1 MKTVIKL
8 LKRLVTLA
16 IVVGAGYFGW
26 MYWQERQAAEE
37 EEGLGEVPTQ
47 AASVRD
53 ITVSV
58 SATGTLRPVRIVQV
72 KSKAAGEILN
82 MPAELGDRVESG
94 ALIAQI
100 DTETL
105 DQELAQAQ
113 ADLESAQVRL
123 DVSER
128 QYNRAQALSE
138 QDLVSMQ
145 DLDTSEQNYT
155 TAKGSLLRAQA
166 EIKLRE
172 ERLDD
177 ATVRAPSAG
186 TIISKT
192 VEEGVII
199 QSSVNSVQGGTTLV
213 EMADLTVL
221 EVRTLVDEID
231 IGRVKPGLPV
241 EMTVEAYPERAFI
254 GEVIKIEPLAVVQNQ
269 VTTFPVLSR
278 VANRDGLLLPGMNAD
293 VEVVIHRRNQVI
305 AVPNESVKTMRDAG
319 TVAGLLSIPF
329 DADQLRSGNTMLA
342 SREGGAPARGGL
354 ANAAFADEARP
365 GEGGRRRARSGD
377 AARRGAPAAGAD
389 GAMASND
396 APAAD
401 VGGSDGSDEAEAEEE
416 DFDFDKMRSMSQDE
430 RQKYM
435 EGLSDKQRSQ
445 MREQMQARFGNRG
458 GGGAP
463 GATGGAGGGA
473 GGGFRP
479 GGGGSDA
486 GRGGFRPGG
495 GDAGGGAR
503 GGRAG
508 NAVSMDAFGIGRAP
522 EPAVVFVMADSQ
534 ITARQVMMG
543 VQDWEF
549 TEIVSGLQPGDEV
562 VLLPSTSLLMSQ
574 QALRDRFSRFSSI
587 PGTSR
592 R

>member
-8 LKRLVTLA
+8 LKRGVTLA
-16 IVVGAGYFGW
+16 VVAGVGYFGW

-47 AASVRD
+47 AAEVRD

-72 KSKAAGEILN
+72 KSKAAGEILR
-82 MPAELGDRVESG
+82 MPAELGDRVGTG

-128 QYNRAQALSE
+128 QYDRAQLLSK
-138 QDLVSMQ
+138 QDLVSLQ
-145 DLDTSEQNYT
+145 DLDTAEENYT

-177 ATVRAPSAG
+177 ATVRAPNGG

-199 QSSVNSVQGGTTLV
+199 QSSINSVQGGTTLV

-241 EMTVEAYPERAFI
+241 EMTVEAYPDRSFI
-254 GEVIKIEPLAVVQNQ
+254 GEVMKIEPMAVVQNQ

-278 VANRDGLLLPGMNAD
+278 VANPEGLLLPGMNAN
-293 VEVVIHRRNQVI
+293 VEVVIHRRKQVI
-305 AVPNESVKTMRDAG
+305 AIPNESVKTMDDAG

-329 DADQLRSGNTMLA
+329 DEDQLRFGSTNMAVTDHA
-342 SREGGAPARGGL
+342 PGAGGGL
-354 ANAAFADEARP
+354 ATAAYADE
-365 GEGGRRRARSGD
+365 RR
-377 AARRGAPAAGAD
+377 
-389 GAMASND
+389 
-396 APAAD
+396 
-401 VGGSDGSDEAEAEEE
+401 
-416 DFDFDKMRSMSQDE
+416 
-430 RQKYM
+430 KYM
-435 EGLSDKQRSQ
+435 EGLSDKQRTQ
-445 MREQMQARFGNRG
+445 MRGQMASRFGNRG
-458 GGGAP
+458 GDNGAGGAG
-463 GATGGAGGGA
+463 GAAGGDHAGSGGAGGGRPSNGGSG
-473 GGGFRP
+473 GGGFGDS
-479 GGGGSDA
+479 GGGGD
-486 GRGGFRPGG
+486 
-495 GDAGGGAR
+495 
-503 GGRAG
+503 RAG
-508 NAVSMDAFGIGRAP
+508 NTVSMDAFGIGRAP
-522 EPAVVFVMADSQ
+522 QPAVVFVMADGKM
-534 ITARQVMMG
+534 APRQVMMG

>member
-8 LKRLVTLA
+8 LKRVVTLA
-16 IVVGAGYFGW
+16 IVAGAGYFGW

-37 EEGLGEVPTQ
+37 EQGLGEVPTQ
-47 AASVRD
+47 AAEIRN

-72 KSKAAGEILN
+72 KSKAAGEILR
-82 MPAELGDRVESG
+82 MPAELGDRIEAG

-155 TAKGSLLRAQA
+155 TSKGSLLRAQA

-192 VEEGVII
+192 VEQGVII

-213 EMADLTVL
+213 EMADLSVL

-241 EMTVEAYPERAFI
+241 EMTVEAYPERTFL

-278 VANRDGLLLPGMNAD
+278 VSNREGLLLPGMNAD

-319 TVAGLLSIPF
+319 TVAELLSIPF
-329 DADQLRSGNTMLA
+329 DEDQLRSGGTMLA
-342 SREGGAPARGGL
+342 SGEGGSQAGGVL
-354 ANAAFADEARP
+354 GRAAYADEAGP
-365 GEGGRRRARSGD
+365 GEHGDRRGDGPADRTGSGREGADTDVGESKGGD
-377 AARRGAPAAGAD
+377 ADD
-389 GAMASND
+389 G
-396 APAAD
+396 
-401 VGGSDGSDEAEAEEE
+401 EAE
-416 DFDFDKMRSMSQDE
+416 DFDFSKMRSMSQEE
-430 RQKYM
+430 RRKYM
-435 EGLSDKQRSQ
+435 DNLTDKQRTQ
-445 MREQMQARFGNRG
+445 MREQMASRFGNRG
-458 GGGAP
+458 GGNARP
-463 GATGGAGGGA
+463 GGGSGGGPGGGGFGVGGSGGDDHSAGGFGGGA
-473 GGGFRP
+473 G
-479 GGGGSDA
+479 DN
-486 GRGGFRPGG
+486 
-495 GDAGGGAR
+495 D
-503 GGRAG
+503 RAG
-508 NAVSMDAFGIGRAP
+508 NTVSMDAFGIGRAP
-522 EPAVVFVMADSQ
+522 QQAVVFVMADEQ
-534 ITARQVMMG
+534 ISPRQVMMG

>member
-8 LKRLVTLA
+8 LKQVVTLA
-16 IVVGAGYFGW
+16 IVAGVGYFGW

-47 AASVRD
+47 AAEIRD

-72 KSKAAGEILN
+72 KSKAAGEILS
-82 MPAELGDRVESG
+82 MPAELGDRIEAG

-192 VEEGVII
+192 VEQGVII

-241 EMTVEAYPERAFI
+241 EMTVEAYPERTFI
-254 GEVIKIEPLAVVQNQ
+254 GEVIKIEPQAVVQNQ

-278 VANRDGLLLPGMNAD
+278 VSNRDGLLLPGMNAD
-293 VEVVIHRRNQVI
+293 VEVVIHRRNEVI

-319 TVAGLLSIPF
+319 TVAGLLGIPF
-329 DADQLRSGNTMLA
+329 DEDQLRSG
-342 SREGGAPARGGL
+342 SRNMADDDRQPPAGGL
-354 ANAAFADEARP
+354 VANAAYADEAGP
-365 GEGGRRRARSGD
+365 GE
-377 AARRGAPAAGAD
+377 RGNAVAQPGAD
-389 GAMASND
+389 SAGSGAGD
-396 APAAD
+396 KE
-401 VGGSDGSDEAEAEEE
+401 DGKEE
-416 DFDFDKMRSMSQDE
+416 DFDFSKMRSMSQEE
-430 RQKYM
+430 RRKYM
-435 EGLSDKQRSQ
+435 DNLTDKQRTQ
-445 MREQMQARFGNRG
+445 MRQQMGSRFGNRG
-458 GGGAP
+458 GGNSRP
-463 GATGGAGGGA
+463 DGGSGG
-473 GGGFRP
+473 RP
-479 GGGGSDA
+479 GGGGPGGDDH
-486 GRGGFRPGG
+486 GDGGFDGG
-495 GDAGGGAR
+495 TGGND
-503 GGRAG
+503 RAG
-508 NAVSMDAFGIGRAP
+508 NTVSMDAFGIGRAP
-522 EPAVVFVMADSQ
+522 QPAVVFVMADGQ
-534 ITARQVMMG
+534 IAPRQVMMG

-549 TEIVSGLQPGDEV
+549 TEIVSGLRPGDEV

>member
-1 MKTVIKL
+1 MKTVIKA
-8 LKRLVTLA
+8 LKRVATLA
-16 IVVGAGYFGW
+16 VVAGLGYFGW

-47 AASVRD
+47 AAEVRD

-72 KSKAAGEILN
+72 KSKAAGEILR
-82 MPAELGDRVESG
+82 MPAELGDRVETG

-123 DVSER
+123 DVAER
-128 QYNRAQALSE
+128 QYDRAQTLSE

-177 ATVRAPSAG
+177 ATVRAPNAG

-199 QSSVNSVQGGTTLV
+199 QSSINSVQGGTTLV
-213 EMADLTVL
+213 EMADLSVL

-241 EMTVEAYPERAFI
+241 EMTVEAYPERKFL
-254 GEVIKIEPLAVVQNQ
+254 GEVIKIEPQAVVQNQ

-278 VANRDGLLLPGMNAD
+278 VGNREGLLLPGMNAD
-293 VEVVIHRRNQVI
+293 VEVVIHRRERVI
-305 AVPNESVKTMRDAG
+305 AVPNESVKTMDDAG
-319 TVAGLLSIPF
+319 TVAELLSIAF
-329 DADQLRSGNTMLA
+329 DEDQLRSGGTMLA
-342 SREGGAPARGGL
+342 SGGGDAAAGGVM
-354 ANAAFADEARP
+354 ASAAYADEARP
-365 GEGGRRRARSGD
+365 GKPGDDDSGD
-377 AARRGAPAAGAD
+377 AD
-389 GAMASND
+389 
-396 APAAD
+396 
-401 VGGSDGSDEAEAEEE
+401 E
-416 DFDFDKMRSMSQDE
+416 DFDFDRMQSMSREE
-430 RQKYM
+430 RREYM
-435 EGLSDKQRSQ
+435 DGLSDEQRAK
-445 MREQMQARFGNRG
+445 MREQMASRFGNRSG
-458 GGGAP
+458 GSGGS
-463 GATGGAGGGA
+463 

-479 GGGGSDA
+479 GGGGSGGPPTGGSGGADH
-486 GRGGFRPGG
+486 GGGGFGG
-495 GDAGGGAR
+495 GNAGGD
-503 GGRAG
+503 RAG
-508 NAVSMDAFGIGRAP
+508 NTVSMDAFGIGRAP
-522 EPAVVFVMADSQ
+522 QAAVVFVMADEQ
-534 ITARQVMMG
+534 MEPRQVMMG

-549 TEIVSGLQPGDEV
+549 TEIVSGLHPGDEV

-587 PGTSR
+587 PGTSNR

>member
-8 LKRLVTLA
+8 LKRGVTLA
-16 IVVGAGYFGW
+16 IVAGVGYFGW

-47 AASVRD
+47 AAEIRD

-72 KSKAAGEILN
+72 KSKAAGEILR
-82 MPAELGDRVESG
+82 MPAELGDRVETG
-94 ALIAQI
+94 ELIAQI

-128 QYNRAQALSE
+128 QYTRAQTLSE

-145 DLDTSEQNYT
+145 DLDSAEQNYT
-155 TAKGSLLRAQA
+155 TAKGSLMRAQA

-177 ATVRAPSAG
+177 ATVRAPNAG

-199 QSSVNSVQGGTTLV
+199 QSSINSVQGGTTLV
-213 EMADLTVL
+213 EMADLSVL

-241 EMTVEAYPERAFI
+241 EMTVEAYPERKFI
-254 GEVIKIEPLAVVQNQ
+254 GEVIKIEPQAVVQNQ

-278 VANRDGLLLPGMNAD
+278 VANAEGLLLPGMNAD
-293 VEVVIHRRNQVI
+293 VEVVIHRRNQVVAI
-305 AVPNESVKTMRDAG
+305 ANESVKTMSDAG
-319 TVAGLLSIPF
+319 TVAGLLNIPF
-329 DADQLRSGNTMLA
+329 DEGQLASGGTMLA
-342 SREGGAPARGGL
+342 SREGGSAGGGMMSGV
-354 ANAAFADEARP
+354 AYADEA
-365 GEGGRRRARSGD
+365 GEGE
-377 AARRGAPAAGAD
+377 RRGGGGSGQQGSGAD
-389 GAMASND
+389 QAD
-396 APAAD
+396 ADGDDSAD
-401 VGGSDGSDEAEAEEE
+401 DSSDDDAE
-416 DFDFDKMRSMSQDE
+416 DFDFSKMQSMDREE
-430 RQKYM
+430 RRKYT
-435 EGLSDKQRSQ
+435 EGLSDKQRTQ
-445 MREQMQARFGNRG
+445 MRAQMASRFGNRG
-458 GGGAP
+458 GNS
-463 GATGGAGGGA
+463 GAGQPGGRPSGGDS
-473 GGGFRP
+473 GGGDSGSRP
-479 GGGGSDA
+479 GGGGS
-486 GRGGFRPGG
+486 GGGGFGG
-495 GDAGGGAR
+495 GDAGDD
-503 GGRAG
+503 RAG
-508 NAVSMDAFGIGRAP
+508 NTVSMDAFGIGRAP
-522 EPAVVFVMADSQ
+522 QPAVVFVMVNDRMA
-534 ITARQVMMG
+534 ARQVMMG

>member
-1 MKTVIKL
+1 MKTVIKA
-8 LKRLVTLA
+8 LKRVATLA
-16 IVVGAGYFGW
+16 VVAGLGYFGW

-47 AASVRD
+47 AAEVRD

-72 KSKAAGEILN
+72 KSKAAGEILR
-82 MPAELGDRVESG
+82 MPAELGDRVETG

-123 DVSER
+123 DVAER
-128 QYNRAQALSE
+128 QYDRAQTLSE

-177 ATVRAPSAG
+177 ATVRAPNAG

-199 QSSVNSVQGGTTLV
+199 QSSINSVQGGTTLV
-213 EMADLTVL
+213 EMADLSVL
-221 EVRTLVDEID
+221 EVRTLVDVID

-241 EMTVEAYPERAFI
+241 EMTVEAYPERKFL
-254 GEVIKIEPLAVVQNQ
+254 GEVIKIEPQAVVQNQ

-278 VANRDGLLLPGMNAD
+278 VGNREGLLLPGMNAD
-293 VEVVIHRRNQVI
+293 VEVVIHRRERVI
-305 AVPNESVKTMRDAG
+305 AVPNESVKTMDDAG
-319 TVAGLLSIPF
+319 TVAELLSIAF
-329 DADQLRSGNTMLA
+329 DEDQLRSGGTMLA
-342 SREGGAPARGGL
+342 SGGGDAAAGGVM
-354 ANAAFADEARP
+354 ASAAYADEARP
-365 GEGGRRRARSGD
+365 GKPGDDDSGD
-377 AARRGAPAAGAD
+377 AD
-389 GAMASND
+389 
-396 APAAD
+396 
-401 VGGSDGSDEAEAEEE
+401 E
-416 DFDFDKMRSMSQDE
+416 DFDFDRMQSMSREE
-430 RQKYM
+430 RREYM
-435 EGLSDKQRSQ
+435 DGLSDEQRAK
-445 MREQMQARFGNRG
+445 MREQMASRFGNRSG
-458 GGGAP
+458 GSGGS
-463 GATGGAGGGA
+463 

-479 GGGGSDA
+479 GGGGSGGPPTGGSGGADH
-486 GRGGFRPGG
+486 GGGGFGG
-495 GDAGGGAR
+495 GNAGGD
-503 GGRAG
+503 RAG
-508 NAVSMDAFGIGRAP
+508 NTVSMDAFGIGRAP
-522 EPAVVFVMADSQ
+522 QAAVVFVMADEQ
-534 ITARQVMMG
+534 MEPRQVMMG

-549 TEIVSGLQPGDEV
+549 TEIVSGLHPGDEV

-587 PGTSR
+587 PGTSNR

>member
-1 MKTVIKL
+1 MKTVIKA
-8 LKRLVTLA
+8 LKRVATLA
-16 IVVGAGYFGW
+16 VVAGLGYFGW

-47 AASVRD
+47 AAEVRD

-72 KSKAAGEILN
+72 KSKAAGEILR
-82 MPAELGDRVESG
+82 MPAELGDRVETG

-123 DVSER
+123 DVAER
-128 QYNRAQALSE
+128 QYDRAQTLSE

-177 ATVRAPSAG
+177 ATVRAPNAG

-199 QSSVNSVQGGTTLV
+199 QSSINSVQGGTTLV
-213 EMADLTVL
+213 EMADLSVL

-241 EMTVEAYPERAFI
+241 EMTVEAYPERKFL
-254 GEVIKIEPLAVVQNQ
+254 GEVIKIAPQAVVQNQ

-278 VANRDGLLLPGMNAD
+278 VGNREGLLLPGMNAD
-293 VEVVIHRRNQVI
+293 VEVVIHRRERVI
-305 AVPNESVKTMRDAG
+305 AVPNESVKTMDDAG
-319 TVAGLLSIPF
+319 TVAELLSIAF
-329 DADQLRSGNTMLA
+329 DEDQLRSGGTMLA
-342 SREGGAPARGGL
+342 SGGGDAAAGGVM
-354 ANAAFADEARP
+354 ASAAYADEARP
-365 GEGGRRRARSGD
+365 GKPGDDDSGD
-377 AARRGAPAAGAD
+377 AD
-389 GAMASND
+389 
-396 APAAD
+396 
-401 VGGSDGSDEAEAEEE
+401 E
-416 DFDFDKMRSMSQDE
+416 DFDFDRMQSMSREE
-430 RQKYM
+430 RREYM
-435 EGLSDKQRSQ
+435 DGLSDEQRAK
-445 MREQMQARFGNRG
+445 MREQMASRFGNRSG
-458 GGGAP
+458 GSGGS
-463 GATGGAGGGA
+463 

-479 GGGGSDA
+479 GGGGSGGPPTGGSGGADH
-486 GRGGFRPGG
+486 GGGGFGG
-495 GDAGGGAR
+495 GNAGGD
-503 GGRAG
+503 RAG
-508 NAVSMDAFGIGRAP
+508 NTVSMDAFGIGRAP
-522 EPAVVFVMADSQ
+522 QAAVVFVMADEQ
-534 ITARQVMMG
+534 MEPRQVMMG

-549 TEIVSGLQPGDEV
+549 TEIVSGLHPGDEV

-587 PGTSR
+587 PGTSNR